1 MHGRWLLCCAILVA
15 ILKGCCGLSL
25 EADLITHLLNGY
37 NREARPVE
45 DASQAVQVSLDM
57 ALAQVIDVND
67 REQLITIN
75 VWLRHYWYDEHLK
88 WNSSD
93 YGNITSIRL
102 TSTNIWLPDIVL
114 YNNVFDEGFAQQP
127 EVKAI
132 VNSDGYVTYLY
143 PFTFKASCLI
153 NVEFFPYD
161 QQACPLKFSSWAYD
175 GFSLNVTNR
184 GPNGDLSNFIR
195 NEEWSI
201 TELRAIR
208 SEAYYS
214 CCPEPYPDVT
224 FYIIMKRE
232 SLYYLYYVVAPCI
245 IILIISLLSFAMPP
259 DSGEKLSLSTTMLLA
274 LVVFMQIVAENLP
287 TTSRYIPF
295 IGRYFGAIIAIVSLS
310 SMLSIWILSFHFTNP
325 NPKPPPTWLKRLLR
339 MERRDEWA
347 EWFFCGCCRA
357 VQARSGF
364 KIRRLSERSTSSD
377 VNLKKQ
383 NRPKSN
389 KVSPMPSQQN
399 GNAFPHERQTKV
411 PPLVTNSDAALLE
424 KIDTIITE
432 IRDTR
437 EEREEKERE
446 EAIVNEWKEVA
457 ARLDRCLLGV
467 FFVVSVLVNA
477 TMTYTN
483 RVSSSQ
489 LPNP

>member
-1 MHGRWLLCCAILVA
+1 MHGRWFLCGAILVA

-25 EADLITHLLNGY
+25 EADLITRLMTGY

-45 DASQAVQVSLDM
+45 DASTAVQVDLDM

-75 VWLRHYWYDEHLK
+75 VWLRHFWYDEHLK
-88 WNSSD
+88 WNASD
-93 YGNITSIRL
+93 YGGITSIRL
-102 TSTNIWLPDIVL
+102 TSTTIWTPDIIL

-132 VNSDGYVTYLY
+132 VNSDGYVTFLY

-161 QQACPLKFSSWAYD
+161 EQSCPLKFSSWAYD

-184 GPNGDLSNFIR
+184 APSGDLSNFIR
-195 NEEWSI
+195 NEEWTI

-295 IGRYFGAIIAIVSLS
+295 IGRYFGAIIAVVSLS

-325 NPKPPPTWLKRLLR
+325 NPKPPATWLKRLLR

-347 EWFFCGCCRA
+347 EWLFCGCCRM
-357 VQARSGF
+357 VQSRSGF
-364 KIRRLSERSTSSD
+364 KIRRLSERSNQD
-377 VNLKKQ
+377 VNLRKQ

-389 KVSPMPSQQN
+389 TVSPMPTSSPN
-399 GNAFPHERQTKV
+399 GNAFHNDEKLQRQTTV
-411 PPLVTNSDAALLE
+411 PPLVTNSDAALLQ
-424 KIDTIITE
+424 KIDTIISE
-432 IRDTR
+432 IQQTR
-437 EEREEKERE
+437 EEREQKERE

-457 ARLDRCLLGV
+457 ARLDRCLLIT
-467 FFVVSVLVNA
+467 FFLVSVIVNA
-477 TMTYTN
+477 SMTW
-483 RVSSSQ
+483 
-489 LPNP
+489 LPK